1 MSMFFFTPEFL
12 SPLGQKKTSTILTIL
27 NALALKNN
35 KKWENYKK
43 KVKVYTEKSIEA
55 AINEVV
61 HGGKS
66 VKSDL
71 LP

>member
-1 MSMFFFTPEFL
+1 MR
-12 SPLGQKKTSTILTIL
+12 
-27 NALALKNN
+27 
-35 KKWENYKK
+35 NYKK
-43 KVKVYTEKSIEA
+43 KVKVTEKSIEA

>member
-1 MSMFFFTPEFL
+1 MR
-12 SPLGQKKTSTILTIL
+12 
-27 NALALKNN
+27 
-35 KKWENYKK
+35 NYKK